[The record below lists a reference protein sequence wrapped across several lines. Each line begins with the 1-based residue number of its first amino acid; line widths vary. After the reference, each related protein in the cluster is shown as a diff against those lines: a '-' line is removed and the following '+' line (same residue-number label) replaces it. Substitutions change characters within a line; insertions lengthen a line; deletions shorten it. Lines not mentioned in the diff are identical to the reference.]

1 MKARSIDDIA
11 KTEAEYW
18 NENKLDRRKIKK
30 LRRHAF
36 HYSYKRES
44 KFLQEKV
51 KHFNDKDVLEIGSHA
66 WVSWIKGNTA
76 TNATKPATVETGA
89 EVNVPLFINEGD
101 KVKIDTETGNYK
113 ERVTD

>member
-30 LRRHAF
+30 LRRHTF

-51 KHFNDKDVLEIGSHA
+51 KHFNVKTGGKFTVLSFV
-66 WVSWIKGNTA
+66 WNQLNDSSFLQKYCQSWARPLNP
-76 TNATKPATVETGA
+76 TK
-89 EVNVPLFINEGD
+89 
-101 KVKIDTETGNYK
+101 
-113 ERVTD
+113 